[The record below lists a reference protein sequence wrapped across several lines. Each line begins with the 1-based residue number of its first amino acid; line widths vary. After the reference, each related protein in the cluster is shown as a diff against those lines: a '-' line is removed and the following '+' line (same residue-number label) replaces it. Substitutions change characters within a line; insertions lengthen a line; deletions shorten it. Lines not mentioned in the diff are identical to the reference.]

1 MLLSFGSMTF
11 RGLPRLIS
19 ALFVAAILSPAMS
32 FAECIEKL
40 QGKAYIDLP
49 QDVCPHY
56 TDVLLGSTNQ
66 REKYSGVICDRAKVS
81 YILLQKLLN
90 YTGQGR
96 AVWQVIQIKRIA
108 RSNPQ
113 SFVMGVGCQFKTQDA
128 SASQFKEPIFAL
140 VQPGKA
146 EEYQTLAAWKVNL
159 DQASFSALKPQQVIC
174 KNPLL

>member
-1 MLLSFGSMTF
+1 MLSFGSIIF

-19 ALFVAAILSPAMS
+19 ALLATLMLNPEVS

-49 QDVCPHY
+49 QNVCPHY
-56 TDVLLGSTNQ
+56 TDVLLNSTD
-66 REKYSGVICDRAKVS
+66 RTPEYSGVICDRAKVS

-90 YTGQGR
+90 YTGQGK
-96 AVWQVIQIKRIA
+96 AVWQVVRIKRVV

-113 SFVMGVGCQFKTQDA
+113 SFIMGVGCQFATQEG
-128 SASQFKEPIFAL
+128 SQAKDPIFAL
-140 VQPGKA
+140 VQPGKTD
-146 EEYQTLAAWKVNL
+146 EYLTLAAWKVNL

>member
-1 MLLSFGSMTF
+1 MLLSSSSMTF
-11 RGLPRLIS
+11 QGLPRLIS
-19 ALFVAAILSPAMS
+19 ALLVTVILNPTVS

-49 QDVCPHY
+49 QNVCPHY
-56 TDVLLGSTNQ
+56 TDVLLGSTD
-66 REKYSGVICDRAKVS
+66 RTPEYSGVICDRAKVS

-90 YTGQGR
+90 YTDQGK
-96 AVWQVIQIKRIA
+96 AVWQVVQIKRVA

-113 SFVMGVGCQFKTQDA
+113 SFIMGVGCQSTMQA
-128 SASQFKEPIFAL
+128 ASQTKDPIFAL
-140 VQPGKA
+140 VQPGKT

-159 DQASFSALKPQQVIC
+159 GQASFSALKPQQVIC